1 MAELKIN
8 RKFAERYD
16 RYREKEELQRLKDRY
31 GDKQADGSG
40 SSSSGSDSEDDLA
53 IDPQL
58 DKDFYRTLSLL
69 KKKDPIIYKEDVTF
83 YTEADTSAPS
93 PSKISKEK
101 PMYLKDYERKV
112 ILEKEGKYEDDESSG
127 EDDAFMQD
135 QRARSPTYMEE
146 QRQIRESFRQ
156 FVEDSDNDE
165 EDETAANLL
174 TKRSKTKKEQEQE
187 DEEYIAWLRGQ
198 KNIEN
203 LDDVKEMD
211 YLKEFW
217 SNPTLDE
224 GEKFLRDYIL
234 NKEYKNEESEKEEE
248 EDDDDDDEECAPAAL
263 EKALHISDSE
273 DEGELFLKKQ
283 EDFERKYNFRFE
295 EPDSDLIKTF
305 PRTIAQ
311 SVRRKDDRRKRK
323 REEIK
328 ERKKKEKEKIQEEL
342 KQLKNLKRKELQGKV
357 QKLRELCGDQRFG
370 VTEEDLMDDFDPAK
384 HDEIMQKCFGDDYYG
399 VEESQKPQFEDDD
412 ELEEDWNWDKWTGV
426 EEQEADD
433 NMEVADWE
441 EVSAPHCDDPNF
453 VMDAEYD
460 PQAAPVPSRKERK
473 KMRLEQEKNVKKRK
487 KSKFAE
493 AVSRQKPVFN
503 PDDKSFQQYVE
514 EYYKL
519 DYEDIVDDLP
529 CRFKYRQVVAC
540 DFGLTTE
547 EILGADDSDLN
558 RWCSLR
564 KTCMYRSDKEDI
576 SDQSI
581 YGLKGQNAWKKQQ
594 ILKSLSHGNDDD
606 SETPTT
612 SKSNVGKK
620 RRDRLKTQAE
630 ENNQELESAA
640 VSSPNAETGPHNI
653 HPMAKPPPKEAAI
666 VEEKLAANT
675 SPIVKSKDKE
685 KLVANTSPIVKS
697 KDKEKVAANTPQS
710 EKGKDKQTLSKQ
722 RKVSLTT
729 KAGASSSAKR
739 KKQKRKG
746 GCLLSN
752 RLMLG
757 GREFSGQR
765 LQAYGL
771 NPKKLKYKQLDLERR
786 KQKKK
791 QQKKKKKSGK
801 PE

>member
-31 GDKQADGSG
+31 GDTRADGSG
-40 SSSSGSDSEDDLA
+40 SSDSDSEDDLE

-83 YTEADTSAPS
+83 YKEADPSAS
-93 PSKISKEK
+93 NQSKSSKEK
-101 PMYLKDYERKV
+101 PMFLKDYERKV
-112 ILEKEGKYEDDESSG
+112 ILEKAGKYEDDESSD
-127 EDDAFMQD
+127 EDDQFLQD

-156 FVEDSDNDE
+156 FVEDSENDE

-174 TKRSKTKKEQEQE
+174 TKRTKTKREQDQE

-203 LDDVKEMD
+203 LDDVKEMNH
-211 YLKEFW
+211 LKEYW

-234 NKEYKNEESEKEEE
+234 NKEYKDEESEKEEE
-248 EDDDDDDEECAPAAL
+248 EEDEEEEEEKKECPPAL
-263 EKALHISDSE
+263 DEGLHISDSE

-283 EDFERKYNFRFE
+283 EDFERKYNFRYE
-295 EPDSDLIKTF
+295 EPDSDLIKSF

-328 ERKKKEKEKIQEEL
+328 ERKKKGKEKIQEEL
-342 KQLKNLKRKELQGKV
+342 KQLKNLKRKELQGRL
-357 QKLRELCGDQRFG
+357 QRLRELSADQHFA
-370 VTEEDLMDDFDPAK
+370 VTEEDLMDDFDPVK

-399 VEESQKPQFEDDD
+399 IEESQKPQFEEEED
-412 ELEEDWNWDKWTGV
+412 ELEEDWNWDKWTGA
-426 EEQEADD
+426 EEEETGDH
-433 NMEVADWE
+433 MEI
-441 EVSAPHCDDPNF
+441 SAPHCDDPNF

-460 PQAAPVPSRKERK
+460 PRAAPGPSRKERK

-487 KSKFAE
+487 KSRFAE

-503 PDDKSFQQYVE
+503 PDDKSFQEYVE

-529 CRFKYRQVVAC
+529 CRFKYRPVVAC

-581 YGLKGQNAWKKQQ
+581 YSQKGQNTWKKQQ
-594 ILKSLSHGNDDD
+594 ILKSLSHSNDDD
-606 SETPTT
+606 AETPTT
-612 SKSNVGKK
+612 SISNVVKK
-620 RRDRLKTQAE
+620 RQDRLKTQGEEKSLAE
-630 ENNQELESAA
+630 ES
-640 VSSPNAETGPHNI
+640 
-653 HPMAKPPPKEAAI
+653 PPKTEAEPQKI
-666 VEEKLAANT
+666 
-675 SPIVKSKDKE
+675 SPISEPSPKETATVKEKPADKTKDKR
-685 KLVANTSPIVKS
+685 
-697 KDKEKVAANTPQS
+697 
-710 EKGKDKQTLSKQ
+710 TLPKQ
-722 RKVSLTT
+722 RKDSAVI
-729 KAGASSSAKR
+729 ASSGGNRGSNSAKR
-739 KKQKRKG
+739 KKPKRKG

-752 RLMLG
+752 RLRLG

-771 NPKKLKYKQLDLERR
+771 NPKKMKYKQLDLERR

-791 QQKKKKKSGK
+791 QQQEKKKGRRSGGGTA
-801 PE
+801 E

>member
-31 GDKQADGSG
+31 GDRQADGSG
-40 SSSSGSDSEDDLA
+40 SSSSGSDSDDDLA

-69 KKKDPIIYKEDVTF
+69 KKKDPIIYKEDATF
-83 YTEADTSAPS
+83 YTDADPS
-93 PSKISKEK
+93 SHNLSKTSKEK

-127 EDDAFMQD
+127 EDDTFMQD

-165 EDETAANLL
+165 EDEAAATLL

-198 KNIEN
+198 KDIEN

-211 YLKEFW
+211 HLKEYW

-234 NKEYKNEESEKEEE
+234 NKEYKDEESEKAE
-248 EDDDDDDEECAPAAL
+248 DDDDDEECPPAL
-263 EKALHISDSE
+263 EEALHISDSE

-342 KQLKNLKRKELQGKV
+342 KQLKNLKRKELQGKL
-357 QKLRELCGDQRFG
+357 QKLRELSGDQHFG

-399 VEESQKPQFEDDD
+399 VEESEKPQFEDED
-412 ELEEDWNWDKWTGV
+412 ELEEDWNWDKWTGA
-426 EEQEADD
+426 EEQEADED
-433 NMEVADWE
+433 IEDI
-441 EVSAPHCDDPNF
+441 SAPHCDDPDF

-460 PQAAPVPSRKERK
+460 PQAAPGPSRKERK

-493 AVSRQKPVFN
+493 AVSRQKPLFN

-594 ILKSLSHGNDDD
+594 ILKSLSHSNDDD
-606 SETPTT
+606 SESPTT
-612 SKSNVGKK
+612 SKSKVGKK
-620 RRDRLKTQAE
+620 RRERLKTQAE
-630 ENNQELESAA
+630 ENNQDPESTA
-640 VSSPNAETGPHNI
+640 VLSPTAETGPHNI
-653 HPMAKPPPKEAAI
+653 HPPPKEAATI
-666 VEEKLAANT
+666 EEKLSA
-675 SPIVKSKDKE
+675 D
-685 KLVANTSPIVKS
+685 
-697 KDKEKVAANTPQS
+697 TPQS
-710 EKGKDKQTLSKQ
+710 EKGKEKLAADTPQSEKGKEKLAADTPQSKGKNKVTLPKQ
-722 RKVSLTT
+722 RRDSAVISTT
-729 KAGASSSAKR
+729 AEAGASGSAKR

-752 RLMLG
+752 RLRLG

-765 LQAYGL
+765 LLAYGL

-786 KQKKK
+786 KQKK
-791 QQKKKKKSGK
+791 QQQKKSGK